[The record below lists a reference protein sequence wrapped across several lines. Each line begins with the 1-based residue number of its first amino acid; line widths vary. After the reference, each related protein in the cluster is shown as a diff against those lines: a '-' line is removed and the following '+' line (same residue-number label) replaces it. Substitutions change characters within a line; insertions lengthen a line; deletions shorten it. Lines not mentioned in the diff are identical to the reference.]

1 MDVWFENVVRQFIL
15 YSLPVLISLTF
26 VSLLESKLT
35 RKDTPHPFHAVGWAG
50 TWLPWLTSIL
60 FSRGIIIALSQPL
73 KTGIRPATI
82 RCLTHLLLC
91 GFGFLLYSFSLAHQP
106 PTGLPPLHHWWAK
119 VFMFF
124 NLCMTVMH
132 LIPLPGQWAGEL
144 LLGSR
149 WISKEHRK
157 VIHQHPAFMHAVL
170 AATPLLDW
178 SVGAI
183 VIFPIYEQLAN
194 LA

>member
-1 MDVWFENVVRQFIL
+1 MDIWFENVIRQLIL

-35 RKDTPHPFHAVGWAG
+35 RTNTTHPFHAVSWAG

-60 FSRGIIIALSQPL
+60 FGRGIIISLSQPL
-73 KTGIRPATI
+73 NTGARAAAIRFLI
-82 RCLTHLLLC
+82 HLLLC
-91 GFGFLLYSFSLAHQP
+91 GIGFLLYSWSLSHQP

-124 NLCMTVMH
+124 NLCMACMH
-132 LIPLPGQWAGEL
+132 LVPLPGQWTGEL

-149 WISKEHRK
+149 WISKEHCE
-157 VIHQHPAFMHAVL
+157 VIHQHPAFIHAAL

-183 VIFPIYEQLAN
+183 VIFPVYEQLAN